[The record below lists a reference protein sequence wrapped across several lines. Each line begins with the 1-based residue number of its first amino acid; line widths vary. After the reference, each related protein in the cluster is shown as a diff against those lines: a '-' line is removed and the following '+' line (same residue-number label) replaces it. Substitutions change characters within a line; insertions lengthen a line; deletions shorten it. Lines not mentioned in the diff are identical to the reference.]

1 MVYNDLCH
9 LPQEE
14 KYSGDEKQAVSITQG
29 ITIEDMDFGY
39 APDKPLLFRDFSM
52 TIAPRESVAFVGKT
66 GCGKTTLAD
75 IIMGFYQPR
84 KGCVKVD
91 GKPIETILSAWR
103 EKIGYVPQNMTLFNA
118 SVRHNIAFGIPEDQI
133 DDDKLRNAMELAQ
146 VTAFIDS
153 LPEKENTVI
162 GEAGLRLSGGQRQ
175 RIVIARAL
183 YREPEL
189 LILDEATSA
198 LDNDTEKAIIDA
210 LKTLKGKLTII
221 MIAHRLSS
229 IEHCDRVISLDK

>member
-1 MVYNDLCH
+1 MIAIIGPNGAGKSTL
-9 LPQEE
+9 LKAILGQQE
-14 KYSGDEKQAVSITQG
+14 YSGVIS
-29 ITIEDMDFGY
+29 
-39 APDKPLLFRDFSM
+39 FSV
-52 TIAPRESVAFVGKT
+52 PGQRN
-66 GCGKTTLAD
+66 
-75 IIMGFYQPR
+75 R
-84 KGCVKVD
+84 K
-91 GKPIETILSAWR
+91 L
-103 EKIGYVPQNMTLFNA
+103 KIGYVPQNMTLFNA